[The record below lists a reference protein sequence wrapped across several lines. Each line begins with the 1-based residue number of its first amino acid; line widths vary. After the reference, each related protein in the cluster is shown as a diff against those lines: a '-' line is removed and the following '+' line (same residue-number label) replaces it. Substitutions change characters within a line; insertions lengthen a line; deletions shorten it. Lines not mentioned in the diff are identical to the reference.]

1 MTSHVGRLYALA
13 ITLLVFFVAWAAIAA
28 RPWASA
34 KPDPRVQLIALRQ
47 QALKRETTL
56 VNLVLRQR
64 AAAAKQAQLA
74 AAAKQTQRATAAKQA
89 QLASA
94 PAVSAPSVRVVTLP
108 PLTITRT
115 S

>member
-13 ITLLVFFVAWAAIAA
+13 LALLVFFLTWTTVAA
-28 RPWASA
+28 RPWASSTTTRT
-34 KPDPRVQLIALRQ
+34 DPRLAALAAREQRIRHESVIVRRIVNHRWAVYRAQLKAR
-47 QALKRETTL
+47 
-56 VNLVLRQR
+56 
-64 AAAAKQAQLA
+64 QAQN
-74 AAAKQTQRATAAKQA
+74 TAAKRA

-94 PAVSAPSVRVVTLP
+94 APAAAPSVRVVTLP